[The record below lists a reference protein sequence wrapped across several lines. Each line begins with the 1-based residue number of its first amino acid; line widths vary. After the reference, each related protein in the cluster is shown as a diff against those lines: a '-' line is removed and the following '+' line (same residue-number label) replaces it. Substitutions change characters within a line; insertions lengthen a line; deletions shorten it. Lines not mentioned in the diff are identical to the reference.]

1 VKELRPT
8 PASLRK
14 TGVKVY
20 LGDARFMDSHTLAVN
35 GTSVRGEKIVIG
47 AGSTPIVPS
56 LPGREA
62 TITSDE
68 ILFLREF
75 PRRLVLVG
83 AGAIG
88 LEMAG
93 AFNDLGAK
101 VVVMDQEA
109 EILAM
114 FDPDVAAYLRAI
126 LESRGAVFH
135 LGAKVSGFAG
145 ERGKVR
151 TRFTKGGPEREV
163 RSEQSCLAM
172 VTLVYLGFPWALA
185 LGAACYVVAAATL
198 PRLRPPG
205 KPRG

>member
-1 VKELRPT
+1 MTALLYGRAAPSATAHYDPRALEL
-8 PASLRK
+8 
-14 TGVKVY
+14 
-20 LGDARFMDSHTLAVN
+20 D
-35 GTSVRGEKIVIG
+35 G
-47 AGSTPIVPS
+47 AGGVLHAKAVVADDEAVFVTSANLT
-56 LPGREA
+56 EA
-62 TITSDE
+62 TLDRNIE
-68 ILFLREF
+68 
-75 PRRLVLVG
+75 VG
-83 AGAIG
+83 
-88 LEMAG
+88 L
-93 AFNDLGAK
+93 
-101 VVVMDQEA
+101 
-109 EILAM
+109 
-114 FDPDVAAYLRAI
+114 
-126 LESRGAVFH
+126 